1 MRLRRLL
8 SLLLLALSVSTSAV
22 AAGVGAET
30 WVLVD
35 IEARRMDV
43 YRNGDAIHRFR
54 NIAIGSSG
62 AAPVRLAGQKQ
73 TPLGEFRINR
83 INRNSQ
89 FHIFLGLDY
98 PSMSHA
104 ERALAAGLIDHD
116 TYKSYLDGYARLG
129 RPPQDTPLGGY
140 IGIHGIGKG
149 DPRIH
154 RLFDW
159 T

>member
-116 TYKSYLDGYARLG
+116 T
-129 RPPQDTPLGGY
+129 
-140 IGIHGIGKG
+140 
-149 DPRIH
+149 
-154 RLFDW
+154 
-159 T
+159 